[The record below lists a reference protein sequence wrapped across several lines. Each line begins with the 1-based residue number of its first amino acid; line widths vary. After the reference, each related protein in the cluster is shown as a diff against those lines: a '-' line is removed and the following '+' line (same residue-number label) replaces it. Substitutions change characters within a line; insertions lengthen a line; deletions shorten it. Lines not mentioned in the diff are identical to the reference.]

1 FINLSNGNLHIEI
14 PLASQTQRGTL
25 SLNERLVYDS
35 RVWTIG
41 FNASTG
47 HNQWYPTNVSGNMGW
62 RFVDVS
68 GRKSFKSHVFT
79 CDLPPPRSATY
90 TVYSNFTFT
99 DEIGTVRAFSSLQT

>member
-1 FINLSNGNLHIEI
+1 PPMNDSPARSSFVVILFCTILISLMPKRAEAQDYIYSIGLPPFTTALPVESGFINLSNGNLHIEI

-47 HNQWYPTNVSGNMGW
+47 HNQWYPTNVS
-62 RFVDVS
+62 
-68 GRKSFKSHVFT
+68 
-79 CDLPPPRSATY
+79 
-90 TVYSNFTFT
+90 
-99 DEIGTVRAFSSLQT
+99 